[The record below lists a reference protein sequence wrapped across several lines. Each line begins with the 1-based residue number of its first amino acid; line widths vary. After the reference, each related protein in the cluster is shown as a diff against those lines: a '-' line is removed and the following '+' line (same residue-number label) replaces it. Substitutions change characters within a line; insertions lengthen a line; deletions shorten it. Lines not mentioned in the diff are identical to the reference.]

1 MLTEPVVLTHS
12 DIESFLQCRRRFA
25 WAYVNDL
32 SPPEAV
38 WGDLPLGSRV
48 HSSVEGLY
56 DGKDPVAIHDAL
68 ARRDVAD
75 LEATA
80 TRPPWALDQ
89 LYKDIIVGRNCV
101 TSYVEFVDADG
112 DKGLKCV
119 GNEVK
124 LEASFCDG
132 QVLLRGKA
140 DRVFERELDGALIV
154 DDLKTSSVWRTGLQE
169 RLERSYQPYTY
180 AVLERLVE
188 PDRYVAGAQF
198 TVVKKV
204 ANKRRVK
211 DALVERFPVPG
222 FHAAVETKQRQLEE
236 ISREILRLIERV
248 QTEGTLTAAFPS
260 PADHC
265 RWCAFRH
272 PCELAD
278 ESPAAAEAML
288 DAEFR
293 RGVKHERYDERVM
306 GDVVS

>member
-1 MLTEPVVLTHS
+1 MTEPVVITHS
-12 DIESFLQCRRRFA
+12 DLESFLQCRRRFA

-38 WGDLPLGSRV
+38 WGDLPLGGRV
-48 HSSVEGLY
+48 HSSIEGMY
-56 DGKDPVAIHDAL
+56 DGDDPVLTHDTL
-68 ARRDVAD
+68 AREDVKL
-75 LEATA
+75 LEADA
-80 TRPPWALDQ
+80 ARPPWALDQ

-101 TSYVEFVDADG
+101 TSYQDFVADG
-112 DKGLKCV
+112 GDAGLKCV

-124 LEASFCDG
+124 VETPFCDG
-132 QVLLRGKA
+132 QVVLRGKV
-140 DRVFERELDGALIV
+140 DRVFERELDGALLV
-154 DDLKTSSVWRTGLQE
+154 DDLKTSSVWRTGLRE

-180 AVLERLVE
+180 AVIKRLESPE
-188 PDRYVAGAQF
+188 HYIAGAQF
-198 TVVKKV
+198 SVIKKV

-222 FHAAVETKQRQLEE
+222 FAAAVETKHRQLEE
-236 ISREILRLIERV
+236 ICREILRLIDRV
-248 QTEGTLTAAFPS
+248 QTEGSITAAFPS

-278 ESPAAAEAML
+278 ESPVAAEAML

-293 RGVKHERYDERVM
+293 RGVKHARYDERVM